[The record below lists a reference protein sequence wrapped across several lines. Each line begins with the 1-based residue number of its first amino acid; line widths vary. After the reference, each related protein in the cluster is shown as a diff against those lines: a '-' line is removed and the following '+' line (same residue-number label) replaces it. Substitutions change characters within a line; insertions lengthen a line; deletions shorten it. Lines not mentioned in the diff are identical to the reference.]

1 MLQKKFQKVAAKP
14 ENPKWDDLIRRE
26 VSLYQRKDDTRSD
39 FIRDYNRILH
49 CLAYRRLKHKTQ
61 IFFAPE
67 NDHVCTRIE
76 HVNHVTAISHTIASK
91 LGLNTDLTSA
101 IAIGHDIGHTPFGH
115 EGEKTLGKI
124 AKQEIQGNFWHEKN
138 SLWFADCIETIPNED
153 DNYINLTLTYAVR
166 DGLICH
172 CGEIDDE
179 SLIPRQAA
187 IDLRQIK
194 KLGEVQPYTWEACVV
209 KIADNIA
216 YLGRDMEDALRLGI
230 ITKWRFHREL
240 IGIFPKFDRKLLTT
254 TSREI
259 NNTTLIHSFV
269 TNLCEI
275 SNPEKGLR
283 LSEWHLELMKALRI
297 ISKDLIYESPRL
309 EYSKLRARLIIY
321 SIFKVLSSIHRRG
334 ITIDEIKEKLDPYPL
349 LKEYFP
355 NWLVKLTNIDET
367 RKDELRFR
375 NKTVYNIQIKTKYKK
390 AIIDFIAAMT
400 DNFAIRVFDELTRF
414 G

>member
-1 MLQKKFQKVAAKP
+1 MFQKKFQKVAAKP

-26 VSLYQRKDDTRSD
+26 VPLYQREGDTRSD

-61 IFFAPE
+61 VFFAPE

-76 HVNHVTAISHTIASK
+76 HVNHVTAISYTIANE
-91 LGLNTDLTSA
+91 LGLNTELTSA

-124 AKQEIQGNFWHEKN
+124 AKQEIKQQFWHEKN

-153 DNYINLTLTYAVR
+153 DNYMNLTLTYAVR

-179 SLIPRQAA
+179 SLMPRQAA
-187 IDLRQIK
+187 IDLSQIK
-194 KLGEVQPYTWEACVV
+194 KPGEVQPYSWEACVV
-209 KIADNIA
+209 KIADKIA

-230 ITKWRFHREL
+230 IIKWRFHRKL
-240 IGIFPKFDRKLLTT
+240 IGVFPKFDRKLLTT
-254 TSREI
+254 RSKEI
-259 NNTTLIHSFV
+259 NNTTLIHNLV

-275 SNPEKGLR
+275 SNPEEGLR
-283 LSEWHLELMKALRI
+283 LSNWQLGLMRGLRKV
-297 ISKDLIYESPRL
+297 SEDLIYENPRL
-309 EYSKLRARLIIY
+309 EYSKLRARLIIS
-321 SIFKVLSSIHRRG
+321 SIFKVLLSIHRSG
-334 ITIDEIKEKLDPYPL
+334 ITIDEINKELDPYPL
-349 LKEYFP
+349 LKENFSR
-355 NWLVKLTNIDET
+355 WLVKLSNIDENGKNEQ
-367 RKDELRFR
+367 RYR

-400 DNFAIRVFDELTRF
+400 DNFAIRVFSELTRF